1 LRWAQLLVSISSVGR
16 VPPLGF
22 AALLCLVTGIVDG
35 PERRGARRRSVRPT
49 VQGRPGPSATWV
61 QVAVACG
68 RIPANL

>member
-1 LRWAQLLVSISSVGR
+1 M
-16 VPPLGF
+16 GF

-49 VQGRPGPSATWV
+49 VQGQAGTVRELV

-68 RIPANL
+68 RIPANLQAASH